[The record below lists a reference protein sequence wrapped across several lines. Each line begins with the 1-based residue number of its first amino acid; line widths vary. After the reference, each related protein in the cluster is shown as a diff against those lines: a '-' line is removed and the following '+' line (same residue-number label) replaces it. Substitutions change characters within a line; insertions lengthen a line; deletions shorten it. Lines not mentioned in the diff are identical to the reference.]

1 MHGYPEGGYY
11 PEARLT
17 VEETLD
23 FYTAGSAY
31 AEFMEDRLG
40 RIKPGY
46 YADMAMLSK
55 DIFTCDVEEIKGITS
70 ELTVMGGKVTFQA

>member
-1 MHGYPEGGYY
+1 ME
-11 PEARLT
+11 EA
-17 VEETLD
+17 LD
-23 FYTAGSAY
+23 FYTIGSAH
-31 AEFMEDRLG
+31 AQFMEDRKG

-70 ELTVMGGKVTFQA
+70 ELTLMGGKVTFQA